1 VTAKNGTWRLAE
13 LAQGSVREP
22 AVPFAGLTSPG
33 TFREV
38 GAPLVRRT
46 DVSSRHV
53 SVEWMKRRGGG
64 PVTWRYRQDRHAVFW
79 FEHGIRSCTGAVNG
93 SKVQQVLAGDTR
105 LAFVAAGAT
114 VDVVF
119 DVPADCSYLVA
130 SFDPALMLLDD
141 EEFLRLGV
149 PASQVGFADP
159 GLALAVARL
168 RQELVHTDAVSC
180 LMVESW
186 AAQAWG
192 LLHRR
197 ATTTGGLGFGSAVLK
212 KVLDRMRERMAE
224 DVPLTELAGL
234 VGLSPRQFCR
244 RFQAATGSTPGRAMD
259 RMRLDLAATLLTTTR
274 RSVTEIALDCGFSQP
289 QHLATAFKRR
299 HGTTPSG
306 FRTARA

>member
-1 VTAKNGTWRLAE
+1 MG
-13 LAQGSVREP
+13 QGSVRQP
-22 AVPFAGLTSPG
+22 TAPFAGLTSPG

-53 SVEWMKRRGGG
+53 SVEWMKRRGSG
-64 PVTWRYRQDRHAVFW
+64 PVTWHYRQDRHAVFW

-93 SKVQQVLAGDTR
+93 SKVRQSLAGSTR
-105 LAFVAAGAT
+105 LGFVAAGAT
-114 VDVVF
+114 GDAVF

-130 SFDPALMLLDD
+130 SFDPAPMLLDD
-141 EEFLRLGV
+141 EECSRLGT

-159 GLALAVARL
+159 GLAHAVARL
-168 RQELVHTDAVSC
+168 RHEVVHTDAVSR

-186 AAQAWG
+186 AAQAWA

-197 ATTTGGLGFGSAVLK
+197 AVATDGGGFSPAALK
-212 KVLDRMRERMAE
+212 KVLDRMREQIAD
-224 DVPLTELAGL
+224 DVSLAELAGL
-234 VGLSPRQFCR
+234 VGLSPRHFCR
-244 RFQAATGSTPGRAMD
+244 RFRASTGSTPGRAMD
-259 RMRLDLAATLLTTTR
+259 RMRLDLAAALLTTTR

-306 FRTARA
+306 FRTATA

>member
-1 VTAKNGTWRLAE
+1 MG
-13 LAQGSVREP
+13 QGSVRQP
-22 AVPFAGLTSPG
+22 AAPFAGMTSPG

-38 GAPLVRRT
+38 GAPLVRRM

-79 FEHGIRSCTGAVNG
+79 FERGIRSCIGAVDG
-93 SKVQQVLAGDTR
+93 SGVRQSLAGGTR

-130 SFDPALMLLDD
+130 SFDPAIMLLDD

-159 GLALAVARL
+159 GLSLAVARL
-168 RQELVHTDAVSC
+168 RQELVHTDAVSR

-186 AAQAWG
+186 AAHAWG

-212 KVLDRMRERMAE
+212 SVLDRMRERVAE
-224 DVPLTELAGL
+224 DVSLTELAGL
-234 VGLSPRQFCR
+234 VSLSPRQFCR
-244 RFQAATGSTPGRAMD
+244 RFRAATGSTPSRAMD
-259 RMRLDLAATLLTTTR
+259 KMRLDLAATLLITTR
-274 RSVTEIALDCGFSQP
+274 RSITEIALDCGFSQP

-306 FRTARA
+306 FRTGRA